1 MTDAG
6 ISPPKARYKT
16 LEQFILERQ
25 EQLPLATGSFSRLI
39 RDLSIAAK
47 VVNSYIGRAG
57 LLDVTGSTDDIN
69 VQGEIQQKLDVIA
82 HTEFIEALRLGGE
95 CGLIVSEEH
104 DEIIPVETRPR
115 NDAPYIVL
123 LDPLDGSSNIDVNV
137 SVGTI
142 FSVYKLPEGFGRPTL
157 DTVLEPGI
165 EQVAAGYIIYGSS
178 TMFVYTSGDGVN
190 GFTLD
195 PFIGE
200 FMLSHPKLK
209 TPDSGRFYSIDEGN
223 AAAFTPGLERY
234 MHWLKHEQDEPQAYK
249 TRYTGSFISDF
260 HRNLLKGGVFI
271 YPATAVYPDGK
282 LRLMYEANPM
292 AFLIEQAGG
301 RATDGRRR
309 ILDIQPES
317 LHQRTALYIG
327 SEKMV
332 RQAESFLQSES

>member
-1 MTDAG
+1 M
-6 ISPPKARYKT
+6 ARFKT

-57 LLDVTGSTDDIN
+57 LLDVTGATDEVN
-69 VQGEIQQKLDVIA
+69 VQGEVQQKLDVIA
-82 HTEFIEALRLGGE
+82 HTEFTEALRLGGE

-115 NDAPYIVL
+115 DDASYIVL

-142 FSVYKLPEGFGRPTL
+142 FSVFRLPEGFGRPTL
-157 DTVLEPGI
+157 DTVLEPGV
-165 EQVAAGYIIYGSS
+165 EQVSAGYIIYGSS

-195 PFIGE
+195 PFVGE
-200 FMLSHPKLK
+200 FMLSHPNLK
-209 TPDSGRFYSIDEGN
+209 TPESGRFYSIDEGN
-223 AAAFTPGLERY
+223 AAAFTPGLARY
-234 MHWLKHEQDEPQAYK
+234 MHWLKYEQEQPQAYK

-271 YPATAVYPDGK
+271 YPATAVYPHGK

-292 AFLIEQAGG
+292 ALLVEQAGG

-317 LHQRTALYIG
+317 LHQRTGLYIG
-327 SEKMV
+327 SDTMV
-332 RQAESFLQSES
+332 RKAESFLQSEG

>member
-1 MTDAG
+1 DA
-6 ISPPKARYKT
+6 
-16 LEQFILERQ
+16 
-25 EQLPLATGSFSRLI
+25 
-39 RDLSIAAK
+39 
-47 VVNSYIGRAG
+47 V
-57 LLDVTGSTDDIN
+57 N

-95 CGLIVSEEH
+95 CGLIVSEES
-104 DEIIPVETRPR
+104 DEIIPVDTRPQ
-115 NDAPYIVL
+115 NDSSYVVL

-142 FSVYKLPEGFGRPTL
+142 FSVFRLPEDFGRPTL
-157 DTVLEPGI
+157 DSVLEPGV

-195 PFIGE
+195 PSVGE
-200 FMLSHPKLK
+200 FMLSHPKIK

-223 AAAFTPGLERY
+223 AAAFTAGLERY
-234 MHWLKHEQDEPQAYK
+234 MHWLKHEQEKPQAHK

-260 HRNLLKGGVFI
+260 HRNLLKGGIYI

-292 AFLIEQAGG
+292 AFLVEEAGG
-301 RATDGRRR
+301 RATDGHRR

-327 SEKMV
+327 SSEMV
-332 RQAESFLQSES
+332 RKAESFLREEA